1 MEGLVCAIN
10 LTMDENFSICP
21 YLGLVDDST
30 VQLSYPN
37 ANHQCTIVLHNDVF
51 KPDIAYQERYCLTR
65 EHTQCTR
72 FRAERHKTA
81 SKLSKSKKKTSKDTV
96 SETTRWTPL
105 RFALWSTVG
114 LAAVLVIWQL
124 MSLLAAPPAETP
136 VSNTVTATAL
146 SAPPTEAAALATSE
160 VTATATDT
168 PAATP
173 SPTLSVVEELP
184 TPTVTG
190 NNVFYNIIPDAPAVG
205 WVSSSEARGNHL
217 GDSFLHVGSVQNDI
231 FHSVLQFN
239 LERIPR
245 GAPVLWVGVALT
257 GLDDERLDRTSNE
270 TWQLRWLEAEVNKD
284 WSRQTFQTIHNAK
297 IEQTILPVVRQDEMA
312 PFAIN
317 QFVFNEA
324 QRSLLQQ
331 ALIDNQR
338 LVTFRLDGP
347 EGGADNLFTWDSGF
361 GPATA
366 GNKPALWIVTGPAP
380 ATPPPIPTLDYIV
393 VTSTPTPA
401 NVLTAAAELQTA
413 VAIQQT
419 IGTMTPTPQFF
430 VTATPTPLNEMTA
443 DAQRRML
450 GLPIITTPTSGP
462 LNGATAL
469 VIAQYATAVAMT
481 TGTATPLPT
490 DYITATPTPPLTI
503 VTNTPTAS
511 SIQALLNRVIAE
523 ATRTAVAGP
532 LPPLPLGVV
541 TATPTATPIP
551 TPANVQT
558 AQARVIMQTI
568 EAIMY
573 GTWTPVAVPTSPAP
587 PTATPA
593 AQSNTPA
600 AATGPSGTVT
610 PAQTATPVIPT
621 PVLTARDGAPLG
633 TVIDGPANIRSG
645 PGTTFAILSRV
656 ANNVQLSLT
665 GRNADTT
672 WLNVCCFD
680 GQPGWI
686 AEFLIETQT
695 NTTNLPVVETPAPTG
710 AIAPQHQDIA
720 LNAFVTAWQ
729 DRFDRWL
736 ARVKMVTG

>member
-1 MEGLVCAIN
+1 
-10 LTMDENFSICP
+10 MDENFSICP
-21 YLGLVDDST
+21 YLGLVDDSS

-37 ANHQCTIVLHNDVF
+37 ANHRCFVVLHDDAF
-51 KPDIAYQERYCLTR
+51 TPDLDYQERYCLARDHTR
-65 EHTQCTR
+65 CER
-72 FRAERHKTA
+72 FKAA
-81 SKLSKSKKKTSKDTV
+81 SKNPAKKGGKSQKKAISDESVPRV
-96 SETTRWTPL
+96 STWTPV
-105 RFALWSTVG
+105 RIALWSAVG
-114 LAAVLVIWQL
+114 LASALIIWQL
-124 MSLLAAPPAETP
+124 MSLLAVPSAVTP
-136 VSNTVTATAL
+136 VSNTVTTTAL
-146 SAPPTEAAALATSE
+146 TALPTEAAALATSE

-168 PAATP
+168 PSATP
-173 SPTLSVVEELP
+173 SPALRVVEELP

-190 NNVFYNIIPDAPAVG
+190 NNVFYNIAPDAAAVG
-205 WVSSSEARGNHL
+205 WVSSNEARGNHL

-245 GAPVLWVGVALT
+245 GAPVLWVGLALT
-257 GLDDERLDRTSNE
+257 GLDDERLDRASNE
-270 TWQLRWLEAEVNKD
+270 TWQLRWLEAAVNKD
-284 WSRQTFQTIHNAK
+284 WGRQTFQTIHNAR

-317 QFVFNEA
+317 QFVFDEA

-338 LVTFRLDGP
+338 LMAFRLDGP

-413 VAIQQT
+413 VAIEQT
-419 IGTMTPTPQFF
+419 IGTMTATPRFF
-430 VTATPTPLNEMTA
+430 VTATATPLNEMTA

-450 GLPIITTPTSGP
+450 GLPIITTPTSVP
-462 LNGATAL
+462 LNGAT
-469 VIAQYATAVAMT
+469 VIAAAQYATAMAMT

-490 DYITATPTPPLTI
+490 DYITATPTPPLTV
-503 VTNTPTAS
+503 VTNTPTANS
-511 SIQALLNRVIAE
+511 VQALLQRVIAE
-523 ATRTAVAGP
+523 ATRTAIAGP
-532 LPPLPLGVV
+532 LPPLPFGVV
-541 TATPTATPIP
+541 TATPTQTPLP
-551 TPANVQT
+551 TPRNEET

-573 GTWTPVAVPTSPAP
+573 GTWTPIPTPTPPATPTATSAPAGSTPAATPAP
-587 PTATPA
+587 PAAAATPA
-593 AQSNTPA
+593 DTP
-600 AATGPSGTVT
+600 
-610 PAQTATPVIPT
+610 TPVIPT
-621 PVLTARDGAPLG
+621 PVLSLQTGSPVG
-633 TVIDGPANIRSG
+633 TVVDGPANIRRG

-656 ANNVQLSLT
+656 ANNAQLSLT

-686 AEFLIETQT
+686 AEFLIETET
-695 NTTNLPVVETPAPTG
+695 NLNGLPVVETPAPTG
-710 AIAPQHQDIA
+710 AYKPRRVNVILDTLTTAVQD
-720 LNAFVTAWQ
+720 N
-729 DRFDRWL
+729 FDRWL
-736 ARVKMVTG
+736 TRAKLMVVG